1 MASSKKRRS
10 LHRARSADPVSRPD
24 REPPQELAGL
34 KAVVTGSSSGIGRA
48 IALELAAAGAAVIV
62 HARHS
67 ARDSE
72 ETARLCRKLGAAA
85 DVLLAD
91 LSRPLERQRFIE
103 RVGSIFPAV
112 DIWVNNAGADIVTG
126 SNRRLSFAEKL
137 ELLWRVDVE
146 GTIFLS
152 RLVGGRMRERGRGLI
167 VNMSWDQAQT
177 GMEGESGELFAA
189 AKGAVQ
195 AFTKSLALS
204 LAPEVRVNCVAP
216 GWIRTRWGETA
227 PRSWQDRVRSETPL
241 RRWGEPED
249 VAKVVRFLASPQAD
263 FITGQVV
270 AVNGGAVR

>member
-1 MASSKKRRS
+1 MASSKKRRNFP
-10 LHRARSADPVSRPD
+10 RARSADSATSPA
-24 REPPQELAGL
+24 REPPRELAGL
-34 KAVVTGSSSGIGRA
+34 RAVVTGSSSGIGRA
-48 IALELAAAGAAVIV
+48 IAIELAAAGAAVIV
-62 HARHS
+62 HARQS
-67 ARDSE
+67 AQDAK
-72 ETARLCRKLGAAA
+72 ETARRCRKLGASAE
-85 DVLLAD
+85 VLLAD
-91 LSRPLERQRFIE
+91 LSRPAERQRFIE
-103 RVGSIFPAV
+103 RVESIFPAV
-112 DIWVNNAGADIVTG
+112 DIWVNNAGADILTG
-126 SNRRLSFAEKL
+126 SNRRLSFEEKL

-189 AKGAVQ
+189 AKGAVL

-204 LAPEVRVNCVAP
+204 VAPEVRVNCVAP

-227 PRSWQDRVRSETPL
+227 PRSWQERVRSETPL
-241 RRWGEPED
+241 QRWGEPED
-249 VAKVVRFLASPQAD
+249 VAKVVRFLASPQAG